1 MNIAIY
7 TKSTRTNPDKVN
19 QIREYFLQENYTNIV
34 FLAANGLINNQKI
47 RDIASINSVHLDW
60 FKGTVVFTE
69 VEDYLENKN
78 KIIGEPMLICPKEN
92 LQKIDKESLK
102 KCEILILVNGTIRK
116 IKNAELQPLIR

>member
-7 TKSTRTNPDKVN
+7 TKSTRTDPDKVN
-19 QIREYFLQENYTNIV
+19 KIREYFLQENYTNIV
-34 FLAANGLINNQKI
+34 FLAANGFINNQKI
-47 RDIASINSVHLDW
+47 RDIASINSVNLDW

-92 LQKIDKESLK
+92 LQKIDRESLK

-116 IKNAELQPLIR
+116 IKNAELQQLIR